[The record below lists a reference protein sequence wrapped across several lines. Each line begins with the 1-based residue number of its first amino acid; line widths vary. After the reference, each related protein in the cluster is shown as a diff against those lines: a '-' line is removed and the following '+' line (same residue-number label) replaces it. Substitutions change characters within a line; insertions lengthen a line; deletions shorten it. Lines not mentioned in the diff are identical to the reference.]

1 MAKLGYP
8 FTLGVA
14 SGEPLP
20 DGVIIWTRLA
30 PDPLSRTPDRPGG
43 MPDESVL
50 VRWQVAED
58 EAFTRVA
65 AEGRAVANQAWAH
78 SVHVRV
84 SGLRP
89 GTEYFYRFG
98 VGEPFEN
105 TASPVGRTKTAPAR
119 DAETPVRFGMVSCQ
133 RYEHGYY
140 TAYRHLAAERPDL
153 VVHLGDYIYEYGK
166 PARPAPGRYVR
177 KLEPPEAECKT
188 LQAYRNRYAR
198 IKMDPDLQAAHAAA
212 PWVTIWDD
220 HEVKDNYRGRLPGD
234 GSNQAAFLRRR
245 TAAYRAYYEHLPLR
259 VRPSGDGLQ
268 MYRWRPYGKAADFHL
283 LDTRQYRTNDSM
295 LGADQERWLITRLR
309 DSEAR
314 WRVLAQPLF
323 FSRRLFPGS
332 PPTMSADAWDA
343 FPAQRGRVLDAARE
357 AGTPDLVVISGD
369 VHNHWAA
376 EVLANFDAPDAPP
389 LGVEFV
395 CSSVTSAPPA
405 VDPDAVMRLN
415 PHIKFFDGRRGYVMC
430 EATTESFTAEYRA
443 VDFVDRPDAPVRT
456 VARFTV
462 EDGRLKRAD
471 V

>member
-20 DGVIIWTRLA
+20 DGMIIWTRLA

-58 EAFTRVA
+58 EAFTRIV
-65 AEGRAVANQAWAH
+65 AEGRTRATQDWAH

-84 SGLRP
+84 TGLRP

-98 VGEPFEN
+98 VAEPFEN

-119 DAETPVRFGMVSCQ
+119 DAETPVRFAFTSCQ

-140 TAYRHLAAERPDL
+140 TALRHLAAERPDL
-153 VVHLGDYIYEYGK
+153 IVHLGDYIYEYGR
-166 PARPAPGRYVR
+166 PARPALGRYVR
-177 KLEPPEAECKT
+177 KLEPPEAEAKT
-188 LQAYRNRYAR
+188 LQAYRNRFAR
-198 IKMDPDLQAAHAAA
+198 IKMDPDLRAAHAAA

-220 HEVKDNYRGRLPGD
+220 HEVKDNYRGKLPGD

-268 MYRWRPYGKAADFHL
+268 MYRWRPYGTVADFHL
-283 LDTRQYRTNDSM
+283 LDSRQYRTDDSM
-295 LGADQERWLITRLR
+295 LGADQERWLIDRLR
-309 DSEAR
+309 DSQAR
-314 WRVLAQPLF
+314 WRVLAEPLF
-323 FSRRLFPGS
+323 FSRRRFPGS
-332 PPTMSADAWDA
+332 PPTLSSDAWDA
-343 FPAQRGRVLDAARE
+343 FPAQRGRILDAARE
-357 AGTPDLVVISGD
+357 AGTPNLIVISGD

-376 EVLANFDAPDAPP
+376 EVLADFDKPDAPS
-389 LGVEFV
+389 LGVELV
-395 CSSVTSAPPA
+395 SSSVTSMPAA
-405 VDPDAVMRLN
+405 VDADAVMRLN
-415 PHIKFFDGRRGYVMC
+415 PHIKFFDGHRGYVVC
-430 EATTESFTAEYRA
+430 EASRESFTAEFRI
-443 VDFVDRPDAPVRT
+443 VDFVDRKDAPVRT

-462 EDGRLKRAD
+462 EEGRLKRAD